1 VTDCGCVNV
10 RDNVEFAL
18 SIAPYAGITVMI
30 PAVLLLAVWLNYS
43 ASRRVAALW
52 LAVVVL
58 AYGAVMVSKLAF
70 KGWGH
75 GLEALNIAVFS
86 GHAMNA
92 CLVTPVLVSM
102 LARQWH
108 PLLRWPAAGLTLI
121 GAWYFSVT
129 VVAPYVHPLP
139 EAIAGALIGSLGSMT
154 FLRLAEYVEIRPL
167 PARAVAMGLTVI
179 AVCASLPKYTAEG
192 LLNHF
197 AITLSGAEAPYTK
210 PHWHDSPTA
219 QSSR

>member
-1 VTDCGCVNV
+1 M
-10 RDNVEFAL
+10 EFAL

-30 PAVLLLAVWLNYS
+30 PALLAVAVWLNFS
-43 ASRRVAALW
+43 ASRRLALLW
-52 LAVVVL
+52 LAVVVA
-58 AYGAVMVSKLAF
+58 AYGAVTFSKLLF

-92 CLVTPVLVSM
+92 CLVTPVLLSL
-102 LARQWH
+102 LARQWS
-108 PLLRWPAAGLTLI
+108 PLLRWPAAALALI
-121 GAWYFSVT
+121 GGWYFSFT
-129 VVAPYVHPLP
+129 VVAPYVHPLS
-139 EAIAGALIGSLGSMT
+139 EAIAGALIGSLGSLT
-154 FLRLAEYVEIRPL
+154 FLALAERSEIRPL

-197 AITLSGAEAPYTK
+197 AITLSGAEEPYLK
-210 PHWHDSPTA
+210 PHWHESPTA

>member
-1 VTDCGCVNV
+1 M
-10 RDNVEFAL
+10 EFAL

-30 PAVLLLAVWLNYS
+30 PAVLLVTAWLNYS
-43 ASRRVAALW
+43 ASRRVAVLW
-52 LAVVVL
+52 LSVVVL
-58 AYGAVMVSKLAF
+58 AYGAVMFSKLAF

-75 GLEALNIAVFS
+75 GWEAMNIAVFS

-92 CLVTPVLVSM
+92 CLVTPVLLSL

-108 PLLRWPAAGLTLI
+108 PLLRWPAAGAALI
-121 GAWYFSVT
+121 GGWYFSVT

-139 EAIAGALIGSLGSMT
+139 EAIAGALIGGLGSMT
-154 FLRLAEYVEIRPL
+154 FLALAERAKIRPL
-167 PARAVAMGLTVI
+167 PARAMAMGLTVI
-179 AVCASLPKYTAEG
+179 AACASLPKYTAEG

-197 AITLSGAEAPYTK
+197 AITLSGAEQPYIK
-210 PHWHDSPTA
+210 PHWHNSPTA

>member
-1 VTDCGCVNV
+1 
-10 RDNVEFAL
+10 VEFAL

-43 ASRRVAALW
+43 ASRRVAVLW

-58 AYGAVMVSKLAF
+58 AYGAVMVSKVLF

-75 GLEALNIAVFS
+75 GFETLNIAVFS

-92 CLVTPVLVSM
+92 CLVTPVLFSM

-108 PLLRWPAAGLTLI
+108 PLLRWPAAGLALI
-121 GAWYFSVT
+121 GGWIFSVT
-129 VVAPYVHPLP
+129 VVAPFVHPLP
-139 EAIAGALIGSLGSMT
+139 EAIAGAMIGGLGSMI
-154 FLRLAEYVEIRPL
+154 FLSLAERYEIRPL
-167 PARAVAMGLTVI
+167 PASAVAMGLTVI

-197 AITLSGAEAPYTK
+197 ATTLSGAEAAYTRT
-210 PHWHDSPTA
+210 HWQDSPTA

>member
-1 VTDCGCVNV
+1 M
-10 RDNVEFAL
+10 EFAL

-30 PAVLLLAVWLNYS
+30 PALLAVAVWLSYS
-43 ASRRVAALW
+43 ASRRLALLW
-52 LAVVVL
+52 LAVVVA
-58 AYGAVMVSKLAF
+58 AYGAVTVSKLLF

-92 CLVTPVLVSM
+92 CLVTPVLLSL

-108 PLLRWPAAGLTLI
+108 PLLRWPAAGLALL
-121 GAWYFSVT
+121 GGWYFSVT

-139 EAIAGALIGSLGSMT
+139 EAIAGALIGGLGSMS
-154 FLRLAEYVEIRPL
+154 FLALAERSDIRPL

-197 AITLSGAEAPYTK
+197 AITLSGAEEPYLK
-210 PHWHDSPTA
+210 PHWHESPTA